1 MAKTER
7 NLKTIHEHMAN
18 HIKGYIASAVVNLED
33 GLPVSKLC
41 TDPEIDCDAIS
52 VYLSSIVNSHIKT
65 TRIIPGTRKT
75 NDISFTTDKNYFIIR
90 ILPRQQV
97 FFYVMTEED
106 GRLKFKRLLME
117 KYEKYVIKTLE

>member
-1 MAKTER
+1 MATAER
-7 NLKTIHEHMAN
+7 NLKIIHEHMAT

-33 GLPVSKLC
+33 GLAVSKLC
-41 TDPEIDCDAIS
+41 TVPEIDCDAIS

-65 TRIIPGTRKT
+65 TKIIPGTRET

-90 ILPRQQV
+90 ILPSHLV

-106 GRLKFKRLLME
+106 GRLKSKRSLME
-117 KYEKYVIKTLE
+117 KYEKYVMKTLK